1 MNYQPTLPWTE
12 PLEDA
17 LESSTRESSAQEASA
32 LLTPPPARSAARGC
46 PWHIDDRTRQVGL
59 AGVHAARAVLAE
71 AACQPDHER
80 TRGPRRA
87 A

>member
-1 MNYQPTLPWTE
+1 MNNQPTLPWTE
-12 PLEDA
+12 PLEDVRV
-17 LESSTRESSAQEASA
+17 SSARESSA
-32 LLTPPPARSAARGC
+32 LLAPPPTRSTARAC

-59 AGVHAARAVLAE
+59 AGVRAARAVLAE